1 MLNNDHDFRMVK
13 IIRMD
18 LRIKSKCQKY
28 LISAQSFTFVST
40 FETINVLQKKSD
52 SKSNFKIVFLL
63 VKHKKNGRKEE
74 KESEISAFLDYFL
87 LQISALKYLSVYSLN
102 NVSARGVYSILKL
115 LTPDPHDRIF
125 TCYICQLFIFDR
137 N

>member
-1 MLNNDHDFRMVK
+1 MPKISDFRAILYFCLNLWNYKCSAKK
-13 IIRMD
+13 IRLKI
-18 LRIKSKCQKY
+18 QF
-28 LISAQSFTFVST
+28 QNSFPVSQT
-40 FETINVLQKKSD
+40 Q
-52 SKSNFKIVFLL
+52 
-63 VKHKKNGRKEE
+63 KNGRKEE

-137 N
+137 NWFIVDF

>member
-1 MLNNDHDFRMVK
+1 MPKISDFRA
-13 IIRMD
+13 I
-18 LRIKSKCQKY
+18 LYFCLNLWNYKC
-28 LISAQSFTFVST
+28 SA
-40 FETINVLQKKSD
+40 KKSD

-102 NVSARGVYSILKL
+102 NDAARGVYSILKL

-137 N
+137 NWFIVDF